1 MDPSTFEMLLLLRI
15 NKKNFLIWYEK
26 TLQGIIDRKK
36 QENQERARQRREE
49 KDLKRL
55 ADDFAVV

>member
-1 MDPSTFEMLLLLRI
+1 MDPSTLEMRI
-15 NKKNFLIWYEK
+15 NKDLWFEK

-36 QENQERARQRREE
+36 RENQERARQRREE